1 MKQLIS
7 LTALLSIVAFVS
19 CDPASP
25 EADNANTINAF
36 TSASSRQSL
45 KISASKVY
53 ETYADIRWSESWEDV
68 ADVTVYRLRWGA
80 QSGAYTDS
88 LNLKPYQHQKITTT
102 KITGLL
108 PGTLYKAEFVRV
120 YSDELYNV
128 AFKFA
133 TPPLQNVAPQ

>member
-1 MKQLIS
+1 MKGFLFLVTS
-7 LTALLSIVAFVS
+7 LTVIVLTS

-68 ADVTVYRLRWGA
+68 ADVTVYRLRWGF

-108 PGTLYKAEFVRV
+108 PGTIYKAEFVRI

-133 TPPLQNVAPQ
+133 TPPLQTVAPQ